1 MSNRP
6 PDGAPKMQRLHDFM
20 VEHQMASV
28 EEIYFLIYKRRPVL
42 GRRRTQMAI
51 GSYLSRYNVRGEA
64 KILPGAVKGTY
75 VFVEK

>member
-1 MSNRP
+1 
-6 PDGAPKMQRLHDFM
+6 
-20 VEHQMASV
+20 MASV